1 MELMGSFPVPEATA
15 EKLRTGAPL
24 IAVGTVT
31 SFMQYKAYDVP
42 HVISHR
48 VIRGHWETSLT
59 NVSLYLGDKKKRLV
73 PLSRAG
79 HATILD

>member
-1 MELMGSFPVPEATA
+1 
-15 EKLRTGAPL
+15 
-24 IAVGTVT
+24 
-31 SFMQYKAYDVP
+31 MQYKAYDVP